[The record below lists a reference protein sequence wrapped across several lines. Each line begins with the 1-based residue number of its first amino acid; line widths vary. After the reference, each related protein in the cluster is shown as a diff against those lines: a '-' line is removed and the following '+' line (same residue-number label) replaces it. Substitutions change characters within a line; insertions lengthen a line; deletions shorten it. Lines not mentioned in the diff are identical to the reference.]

1 MESRRT
7 LILVVYVITAIIVS
21 WMIPPYMGLLFF
33 GFFILK
39 GWLDYRAQRVSDSVE
54 DIPEQE

>member
-7 LILVVYVITAIIVS
+7 LILIAYVITAAVIS
-21 WMIPPYMGLLFF
+21 WLIPPYMGLLFF

-39 GWLDYRAQRVSDSVE
+39 GWLEYKSQHVPGSIE
-54 DIPEQE
+54 DIPEQ

>member
-7 LILVVYVITAIIVS
+7 LILVAYVITAIIIS
-21 WMIPPYMGLLFF
+21 WLIPPYMGLLFF

-39 GWLDYRAQRVSDSVE
+39 GWLEYKS
-54 DIPEQE
+54 